1 METYGT
7 IVEKKTLKGKC
18 GVRDYLLTLTILLFS
33 IRPEEGRG
41 NVVKGGGMWEGV
53 KMVLSHIIHI
63 HRYEYPEGAN
73 EKKNFTGF

>member
-41 NVVKGGGMWEGV
+41 NVVKGGECGKG
-53 KMVLSHIIHI
+53 
-63 HRYEYPEGAN
+63 
-73 EKKNFTGF
+73 